1 MAHLPTKQMLKHQGL
16 APHKKLGQNFLIHAH
31 TPQRIVDLAGLHPDD
46 QVVEVGVGLGALTQ
60 PLAAAARSVI
70 GLEADSGII
79 RLHQEQQDLPAN
91 VRLLHADVL
100 KVDLASLA
108 EPGQRL
114 KIVANLPY
122 SISSPFLFRLIAHAD
137 LIDYAVVMLQKEV
150 ALRLMAGPGTKE
162 YGAPTVLLAS
172 CAEVRRLMA
181 VDRAEFHPQPKVDS
195 LVIRISFHPL
205 PERVR
210 ALGWFD
216 RALLT
221 KIVHAAFGQRRKT
234 LLNGLAS
241 AGLPLDKTELNR
253 CLIAAGFSAQVR
265 GETLTLE
272 DFVGLSRALAKAQ
285 SPPNKTND
293 IHHHD

>member
-1 MAHLPTKQMLKHQGL
+1 MAPIHTKQILRHQGL

-31 TPQRIVDLAGLHPDD
+31 TPQRIVDLAGVDPDD

-70 GLEADSGII
+70 GIEADSGII

-91 VRLLHADVL
+91 VKLLHADVL
-100 KVDLASLA
+100 KVDLASLV
-108 EPGQRL
+108 EPGKRL

-137 LIDYAVVMLQKEV
+137 LMDSAVVMLQKEV

-172 CAEVRRLMA
+172 CADVKPLLA
-181 VDRAEFHPQPKVDS
+181 VDRAEFHPRPKVDS
-195 LVIRISFHPL
+195 LVIRIGFHPI

-210 ALGWFD
+210 ALGEFD
-216 RALLT
+216 RTLLT
-221 KIVHAAFGQRRKT
+221 RIVNAVFSQRRKT
-234 LLNGLAS
+234 LLNGLAG
-241 AGLPLDKTELNR
+241 AGLPLDKAALSR
-253 CLIAAGFSAQVR
+253 YLLAAGFSPQVR

-272 DFVGLSRALAKAQ
+272 AFVTLTHALADTQ
-285 SPPNKTND
+285 SLLNPNPNL
-293 IHHHD
+293 HQP